1 MPEVSLAERLSEWL
15 PVLWT
20 LLGAAILAA
29 LWLSGA
35 AADLLNRVTKFGGFG
50 VSFELTEKSAAQT
63 RESIE
68 QGLAMVSAKIRRRLA
83 ADVRAA
89 GLQEAF
95 ASLIEKAPGLA
106 GKRGFRA
113 TIHIPDPLFANRLYQ
128 LLNYQP
134 KGGGAGRVFSARSG
148 IIGMAWR
155 NRASDRWY
163 QGLTD
168 EVELRRK
175 WGMTPEE
182 AAERV
187 SADSEKLFLAFPLF
201 DASGAVPIG
210 VFYFDADKV
219 ANVVAVPA
227 GASEAQFNAA
237 TDAFLDA
244 LEQDINQRFRTTMAT
259 PLAHLVAKAKAESPQ
274 LELEGL

>member
-1 MPEVSLAERLSEWL
+1 MSLAERLSEWL
-15 PVLWT
+15 PILWT
-20 LLGAAILAA
+20 LLGIAIIAA

-35 AADLLNRVTKFGGFG
+35 VNGLMNRLTKFGGFG
-50 VSFELTEKSAAQT
+50 VSFELTEKSAAET
-63 RESIE
+63 RDSIE
-68 QGLAMVSAKIRRRLA
+68 QGLAAVRVKIRRRLA

-95 ASLIEKAPGLA
+95 ATLIDSAAALA

-113 TIHIPDPLFANRLYQ
+113 TIHIPDPLYANQLYQ
-128 LLNYQP
+128 LLNYHP
-134 KGGGAGRVFSARSG
+134 KGGGAGRAFSTRSG

-155 NRASDRWY
+155 NRTPDRWY
-163 QGLTD
+163 QGRTD
-168 EVELRRK
+168 ERELRRK

-201 DASGAVPIG
+201 DERGAVPIG
-210 VFYFDADKV
+210 VFYFDAGKV
-219 ANVVAVPA
+219 ENVFAAPA
-227 GASEAQFNAA
+227 GASDDQLKAA

-244 LEQDINQRFRTTMAT
+244 LEQDITARFATTMAK
-259 PLAHLVAKAKAESPQ
+259 PLESLVAKAKAESPQ
-274 LELEGL
+274 LDLEGQ